1 MNNVQPLVNKNE
13 HKLGFWLSTSLVVG
27 NMTGSGI
34 FLLPAALA
42 VYGGI
47 SIFGWILTTIGA
59 VLLALVFSRLSKL
72 ITKAGGPYA
81 YSREGFGDFT
91 GFLVVWGYW
100 ISIWCGNAAIAVAG
114 VGYLSIFFPTLKEN
128 SLLSVVTAIG
138 TIWFFTFINTKN
150 IRSVGKVQFII
161 TILKIMPLLL
171 FGTLGFLYFNS
182 DHFLPLNLSDS
193 SNFNAIIASAALT
206 LWAFLGLESTT
217 IPSDKV
223 INPTKTIP
231 RATIAGTIIVA
242 LIYISSTVALM
253 GIITP
258 SNLRNSA
265 APFADAAQILWG
277 NGLSYLVAIGAIISC
292 FGALNGWILLQG
304 QLPMAAAR
312 DNLFPAEFKKVSKKG
327 IPLIG
332 IIISSVLSSI
342 LVSMNYSKGLVQ
354 MFSFIIMLSTL
365 TCLVPYLVS
374 SLVEITLYLWKSE
387 RYQKKQLHI
396 AILISVPAFL
406 YSLWAVIGLGYEIII
421 WGIILLM
428 IGIPVFVYIKIS
440 NRKKVR

>member
-1 MNNVQPLVNKNE
+1 MFHQVNNKE

-47 SIFGWILTTIGA
+47 SIFGWIFTTIGA

-72 ITKAGGPYA
+72 ITKPGGPYA

-91 GFLVVWGYW
+91 GFLVAWGYW

-114 VGYLSIFFPTLKEN
+114 VGYLTIFFPSLKEDH
-128 SLLSVVTAIG
+128 LLSAVTAIG

-171 FGTLGFLYFNS
+171 FGTLGFLYFKS
-182 DHFLPLNLSDS
+182 DHFLPFNISDS

-217 IPSDKV
+217 IPSDKI

-231 RATIAGTIIVA
+231 RATIAGTLIVA
-242 LIYISSTVALM
+242 LIYVSSTVALM
-253 GIITP
+253 GIIAP

-265 APFADAAQILWG
+265 APFADAAQMLWG

-332 IIISSVLSSI
+332 IIISSVLASI

-374 SLVEITLYLWKSE
+374 SLVEITLYLLKRE
-387 RYQKKQLHI
+387 RYQKKQLQI

-428 IGIPVFVYIKIS
+428 VGIPFFVYIKLS
-440 NRKKVR
+440 N